1 MSIVDDCPAVA
12 HLMQRFWKYGLGLAF
27 SALVTLPIGRADAAA
42 QAEFY
47 PTLKAGSVT
56 YTNVKVMNKTKYDL
70 FVQHA
75 GGMASIKVKELD
87 KSTQLQLGY
96 TLVDPP
102 PTNAPARVPALQDIQ
117 IDPQYE
123 ELYEQI
129 VWESQEALKQFK
141 PEVVYGALGALF
153 LVYMFFCYCCRLIC
167 RKVGQKSV
175 ALVWLPLFK
184 HIPLL
189 RAAGINPAWFLT
201 ILLPPVYFIVY
212 IVWCFKIARA
222 RGKSAFVGLLML
234 LPVLNVLAFLYLA
247 LADKLSAAE
256 AAALSRDPF
265 LHTRRRAA

>member
-1 MSIVDDCPAVA
+1 
-12 HLMQRFWKYGLGLAF
+12 MQRLWKHGLSLALIALAAVG
-27 SALVTLPIGRADAAA
+27 SARAQTAEH
-42 QAEFY
+42 EFY
-47 PTLKAGSVT
+47 PVLKAGSVT
-56 YTNVKVMNKTKYDL
+56 YTNVKVMNKTKSDL

-102 PTNAPARVPALQDIQ
+102 PTNAAARVPTLQSLQKIE
-117 IDPQYE
+117 IDPRYE
-123 ELYEQI
+123 EIYEQI

-141 PEVVYGALGALF
+141 PEVVYGGMGALF

-189 RAAGINPAWFLT
+189 RAAGLSPGWFLT
-201 ILLPPVYFIVY
+201 ILIPPVYFFVY

-222 RGKSAFVGLLML
+222 RGKSAFVGFLLL

-256 AAALSRDPF
+256 AAALSRADPF
-265 LHTRRRAA
+265 PQHTRRQAA

>member
-1 MSIVDDCPAVA
+1 
-12 HLMQRFWKYGLGLAF
+12 LGLAF
-27 SALVTLPIGRADAAA
+27 IALGALASTRAADAAP
-42 QAEFY
+42 ETF
-47 PTLKAGSVT
+47 PSLKAGSIT
-56 YTNVKVMNKTKYDL
+56 YTNVKVLNKSKYDL

-75 GGMASIKVKELD
+75 GGMANIKVKELD

-96 TLVDPP
+96 TLVEPP
-102 PTNAPARVPALQDIQ
+102 STNAPARARVVPTLQDIE
-117 IDPQYE
+117 IDPYYE
-123 ELYEQI
+123 ELYEQL

-141 PEVVYGALGALF
+141 PEVVYGGLGALF
-153 LVYMFFCYCCRLIC
+153 LVYLFFCYCCRLIC

-189 RAAGINPAWFLT
+189 RAAGLSPGWFLT
-201 ILLPPVYFIVY
+201 ILIPPVYLIVY

-222 RGKSAFVGLLML
+222 RGKSAWVGLLLL

-256 AAALSRDPF
+256 AAALNRRDPF
-265 LHTRRRAA
+265 PQHTRRMAA